1 MFTLIDVYCLTGGEE
16 CVLISVLRRRYTSAF
31 YISVIEKN
39 TAQFRYKFLFC
50 TNQSTFYSDFKLD

>member
-16 CVLISVLRRRYTSAF
+16 CVLISVSRRRYNSVF

-39 TAQFRYKFLFC
+39 TAQFR
-50 TNQSTFYSDFKLD
+50 

>member
-16 CVLISVLRRRYTSAF
+16 CVLISVLRRRYTSVF

-39 TAQFRYKFLFC
+39 TAQLR
-50 TNQSTFYSDFKLD
+50 